1 MHPVGAKRR
10 KVVVL
15 GMMTKMP
22 VAGVVWQTMH
32 YVLGL
37 ERLGCEAY
45 YVETHARTPS
55 MLMRREDDESAL
67 IAANFIARTLRR
79 FDLPDRWAF
88 RALHDDGRCYGMSER
103 GLERLI
109 GSAEL
114 LVNLHGGTEPL
125 PELAATGRLVYVET
139 DPVQLQLELHANRK
153 ETTDFLEPH
162 CAFFTFGENIGKPD
176 CGLPAPRQFDFHPTR
191 QPVVLNLW
199 AELSAGA
206 GRAFTSIGNW
216 RQNWRDVRFQGE
228 TYTWSKHHEFLKFI
242 DLPERSGREFELA
255 LSSYEERDRRLLEQ
269 KGWRVRDALEF
280 SEDLDTYR
288 GYIAAS
294 RGEFTVA
301 KDQNVRLRTGW
312 FSDRAATYLAAG
324 RPVITQDTGFSNV
337 LPTGAGLLPFVDL
350 DDALRALEDVE
361 GDYPGHCAAA
371 EEVAHECFA
380 HDAVLGRL
388 LADVGIERSRSRRRG
403 EDDAEFGPFPAQ
415 MLLTTVS
422 RRPTRL
428 PRSTVEMTT
437 HSPVPPGVEAALP
450 DSGGTSIV
458 VVTYEGLVFTRLCL
472 ESVLANTRDIAYELV
487 VVDNGSADD
496 TPGYLATLAERNSH
510 VRVVLNGDNLGFSP
524 AANEGL
530 ALARGDHLVLLN
542 NDTLVPPGWLSRLLA
557 HLEDEEVGLVGPVTN
572 RIGNEAEVEAEYRT
586 WAEFLAFCRKRAIER
601 DGHEIEIQVAAM
613 FCLGMRRDVWERL
626 GPLDERY
633 EIGLLEDDDYS
644 ERARRAGYRVL
655 CADDVFVH
663 HFSEASFGKLV
674 PTGEYGEILQS
685 NKRRYAEKWGA
696 PWRPYARRQSTSYRA
711 LTRRIRDLVAERVPA
726 RSRVLVVSRGD
737 DELLRFEGREGLH
750 FPQAENGVYAGHYPG
765 DSHEAIAHLEE
776 VRRQQDARFLLFPET
791 GLWWL
796 DHYSGLRSHLE
807 TRYRRVAF
815 EEGTAVIYSPREPS
829 SQLEDTR

>member
-1 MHPVGAKRR
+1 MRPAGAKRR

-15 GMMTKMP
+15 GMMTKTP
-22 VAGVVWQTMH
+22 VAGVVWQTIH

-37 ERLGCEAY
+37 ERLGYEAY

-55 MLMRREDDESAL
+55 MLMRREDDDSSL

-79 FDLPDRWAF
+79 FDLGDRWAF

-103 GLERLI
+103 ELERLV
-109 GSAEL
+109 GSTEL
-114 LVNLHGGTEPL
+114 LINLHGGTEPL

-153 ETTDFLEPH
+153 ETIEFLEPH

-176 CGLPAPRQFDFHPTR
+176 CGLPAPKQFDFHPTR
-191 QPVVLNLW
+191 QPVVLDLW
-199 AELSAGA
+199 ADLSAGP
-206 GRAFTSIGNW
+206 GRAYTSIGNW
-216 RQNWRDVRFQGE
+216 KQDWRDVQFHGE
-228 TYTWSKHHEFLKFI
+228 TYTWSKHHEFLKLI
-242 DLPERSGREFELA
+242 DLPERSGHELELA
-255 LSSYEERDRRLLEQ
+255 LSSLDEGDRQLLER
-269 KGWRVRDALEF
+269 KGWRVREAMEF
-280 SEDLDTYR
+280 SEDLDAYR

-324 RPVITQDTGFSNV
+324 RPVVTQETGFSNV
-337 LPTGAGLLPFVDL
+337 LPTGAGLLPFVDM

-361 GDYPGHCAAA
+361 NDYPRHCAAA
-371 EEVAHECFA
+371 EEIAQECFA
-380 HDAVLGRL
+380 HDIVLGHL
-388 LADVGIERSRSRRRG
+388 LGVVNADLSDSGHSGVGRR
-403 EDDAEFGPFPAQ
+403 EVDPFPDE
-415 MLLTTVS
+415 MLVSTVS

-428 PRSTVEMTT
+428 PRSTAEIAIKR
-437 HSPVPPGVEAALP
+437 PVLPGIEAKPL
-450 DSGGTSIV
+450 DGGGASIV
-458 VVTYEGLVFTRLCL
+458 VVTYDNLVFTRLCL
-472 ESVLANTRDIAYELV
+472 ESVLANTRETGYELV
-487 VVDNGSADD
+487 VVDNGSGDD
-496 TPGYLATLAERNSH
+496 TPEYLAALAERNPH
-510 VRVVLNGDNLGFSP
+510 VRVILNGGNLGFSP

-542 NDTLVPPGWLSRLLA
+542 NDTLVPPGWLPRLLA
-557 HLEDEEVGLVGPVTN
+557 HLEDEAVGLVGPVTN
-572 RIGNEAEVEAEYRT
+572 RIGNEAEIQADYRT
-586 WAEFLAFCRKRAIER
+586 WAEFLRFSERRAIER
-601 DGHEIEIQVAAM
+601 DGDEIDIQVAAM
-613 FCLGMRRDVWERL
+613 FCLAMRRDVHEQL

-644 ERARRAGYRVL
+644 ERARRAGYRIR

-674 PTGEYGEILQS
+674 PTGEYAEILQD

-696 PWRPYARRQSTSYRA
+696 PWRPYARRQSTSYRV
-711 LTRRIRDLVAERVPA
+711 LTRRIRDLVAQRLPPQ
-726 RSRVLVVSRGD
+726 SRVLVVSRGD

-765 DSHEAIAHLEE
+765 DSREAIAHLEE
-776 VRRQQDARFLLFPET
+776 VRREQGARFLLFPET

-796 DHYSGLRSHLE
+796 DHYGGLRSHLE
-807 TRYRRVAF
+807 TCYRRVAL
-815 EEGTAVIYSPREPS
+815 EEGTAVIYSLREPS
-829 SQLEDTR
+829 GRMERAR